1 MLTIVDDSEFWDNLY
16 QRGEANWDLKL
27 PNPVF
32 KSLLDAGELIQPCNI
47 LITGSG
53 KGYDAVAAAKAGY
66 TVTAVD
72 FSQKAVIHTKDLAKK
87 ENVTIRVLQADIFK
101 LRDLLDEEF
110 DAVYEY
116 TTFCAINP
124 MRREEFAA
132 EISSLIRPGG
142 KFITVVFP
150 IDGRAGGPP
159 FNIDVIEFYKLFSRL
174 LRLDLSA
181 KDVNSVKPRKGK
193 EILQVYIKPENGLPL

>member
-1 MLTIVDDSEFWDNLY
+1 MLTSIDDSVFWDNLY
-16 QRGEANWDLKL
+16 ESGEVNWDLKS

-32 KSLLDAGELIQPCNI
+32 KSLIEKGEFIQPCSI

-66 TVTAVD
+66 AVTAVD
-72 FSQKAVIHTKDLAKK
+72 FSQKAVSHSKELAKK
-87 ENVTIRVLQADIFK
+87 ENTSIRVLQADVFK
-101 LRDLLDEEF
+101 LREILDEPF

-124 MRREEFAA
+124 LRREEFAE

-142 KFITVVFP
+142 KFISVMFP
-150 IDGRAGGPP
+150 VDGRTGGPP
-159 FNIDVIEFYKLFSRL
+159 FNIDVIEFYKLFSRF
-174 LRLDLSA
+174 LRLDFSTR
-181 KDVNSVKPRKGK
+181 DINSVKPRKGK
-193 EILQVYIKPENGLPL
+193 EILQIYIKPEKVVPL